1 VLRSLPLMRDRFT
14 LVDLL
19 LLAGRW
25 TDELV
30 DRVLDRAARAGGG
43 L

>member
-1 VLRSLPLMRDRFT
+1 MRDRFT

-25 TDELV
+25 TDDLV
-30 DRVLDRAARAGGG
+30 EHVLDRASRAGGG